1 MKSENHS
8 INLPIGELS
17 NLTNKGN
24 MGKLYIANSVR
35 ESLLSSTKSLVELS
49 EEINV
54 SENTIRRWAN
64 GTFLTIRR
72 NNLNALAIALNKKI
86 VFNNDTVELE
96 DITIPTEIET
106 DQNLQGDTM
115 ILNAEEIIK
124 DLRDDK
130 RDLRDTITN
139 LKEENKAL
147 ITTMQSMEKT
157 IANFKEELESCT
169 AQMPLLELDKY
180 QNVVDIKAGV
190 FINVSPLYAK
200 KLGYTVFELV
210 GASWEIVTP
219 PEDRP
224 MWQTDIERQ
233 LAEENKPC
241 VVPTELQNHSV
252 RLLHRDGHIVNAE
265 CQTKKI
271 SSVIS
276 MNECYFSD

>member
-35 ESLLSSTKSLVELS
+35 EALLSSTKSLVELS

-72 NNLNALAIALNKKI
+72 NNLNALAIALDKKI

-96 DITIPTEIET
+96 DITIPAEIKA

-115 ILNAEEIIK
+115 TLNAEEIIK

-130 RDLRDTITN
+130 RDLRDTIIN

-147 ITTMQSMEKT
+147 MTTMQSMEKT
-157 IANFKEELESCT
+157 IATFKEELETSNLV
-169 AQMPLLELDKY
+169 MPLLELDKY
-180 QNVVDIKAGV
+180 QNVIDIKAGV

-210 GASWEIVTP
+210 GSSWEIVIP

-224 MWQTDIERQ
+224 IWQTEIEKQ
-233 LAEENKPC
+233 LAEQSTPSNCESHIAHYDMRFISKNKK
-241 VVPTELQNHSV
+241 L
-252 RLLHRDGHIVNAE
+252 INAQ

-276 MNECYFSD
+276 VNEVTFSD

>member
-106 DQNLQGDTM
+106 DQNLQGGTM
-115 ILNAEEIIK
+115 TLNAEEIIK

-147 ITTMQSMEKT
+147 IATMQSMEKT
-157 IANFKEELESCT
+157 IANFKEEFESY

-180 QNVVDIKAGV
+180 QNVIDIKAGV
-190 FINVSPLYAK
+190 FINISPLYAK

-224 MWQTDIERQ
+224 IWQTVIERQ
-233 LAEENKPC
+233 LAEENVPC
-241 VVPTELQNHSV
+241 VVPTELQHHNT
-252 RLLHRDGHIVNAE
+252 RLLHRDGHIVNVE

-271 SSVIS
+271 SSVII